1 MKNKITPVFAAA
13 FLALMLCRVAVH
25 AQNST
30 PFLERTMTLALHEER
45 LDDVLKRIS
54 RQGGFTFSY
63 NPSILQADKIV
74 SYNFVNKTVRE
85 ILDQIFEGTIQYKAR
100 GKYIIL
106 TKGIAKSS
114 TKEPQLYSGYVV
126 DEATGER
133 LKHVS
138 IYDPVTLTST
148 VTDSYGY
155 FEIEIDKPSKDLRL
169 AINKQNYTDTLLVMP
184 SSSGKLLNIPLKVNT
199 EKIAMLADSVGEKLR
214 RFWKKTKIFSKE
226 QANIANIGDTLYRK
240 SQVSLVPFVG
250 TNHALSGNV
259 INQYS
264 LNIVGGY
271 AMGVRKLELGGAFNI
286 IRGDVEGAQLAGS
299 FNFVGGNVKGA
310 QLGGIF
316 NATYGKAEGARFAGM
331 FNFNWGEVR
340 GASMAGLFNFSGHDS
355 RAVQAAGMGNITIG
369 NQESPHLAGLFN
381 LSTGSA
387 KSQIA
392 GTCNFAARDVR
403 GAQVAGVLNLA
414 ARNVTGGQGAGVL
427 NFAAGEVKGA
437 QIAGVLNFAGRKV
450 RGAQVAPVLNYA
462 TRVEGAQVG
471 LFNITDSIKGVP
483 VGLLSI
489 VLKGYHK
496 FEVSADEVFFTNV
509 AFRTGVRQ
517 FYNILTA
524 GARPSTFKDEETLW
538 TFGYGIGTAPRL
550 TKKLYL
556 NIDLT
561 SSQIVQGNKIDAIN
575 MINKAYL
582 GVDFQM
588 FKKMSL
594 TAGATFNAYFTDPT
608 AEGYKDLFTDYKPNF
623 FYNKNADPDLN
634 VRMWIGGKIGIRFL

>member
-1 MKNKITPVFAAA
+1 MKNKITLLFAAV
-13 FLALMLCRVAVH
+13 FIALMLCQMAVH
-25 AQNST
+25 AQNNV

-45 LDDVLKRIS
+45 LDEALKRIS

-63 NPSILQADKIV
+63 NPSILEGDKIV

-85 ILDQIFEGTIQYKAR
+85 ILDQLFQGAIQYKAR

-106 TKGIAKSS
+106 TKAVARSS
-114 TKEPQLYSGYVV
+114 PKEPQLYSGYVV

-169 AINKQNYTDTLLVMP
+169 AINKQNYTDTLLVVP
-184 SSSGKLLNIPLKVNT
+184 SSGKLLNIPMKVNT
-199 EKIAMLADSVGEKLR
+199 EKLATLADSVGKKLQ
-214 RFWKKTKIFSKE
+214 RFWRKTKLFSKE
-226 QANIANIGDTLYRK
+226 QANIANINDTLYRK

-250 TNHALSGNV
+250 TNHSLSGNV
-259 INQYS
+259 INEYS
-264 LNIVGGY
+264 FNIIGGY
-271 AMGVRKLELGGAFNI
+271 SMGVRKLELGGAFNI
-286 IRGDVEGAQLAGS
+286 VRGDVDGAQLAGS

-310 QLGGIF
+310 QLAGIF
-316 NATYGKAEGARFAGM
+316 NANYGTTEGAQLAGV
-331 FNFNWGEVR
+331 FNFHWGEVR
-340 GASMAGLFNFSGHDS
+340 HFSAAGVFNFSRRDS
-355 RAVQAAGMGNITIG
+355 RAVQLAGVTNITIG

-387 KSQIA
+387 RSQIA
-392 GTCNFAARDVR
+392 GSYNFAAKDVR
-403 GAQVAGVLNLA
+403 GAQVAGVINL
-414 ARNVTGGQGAGVL
+414 TGKNITGVQAAGVL
-427 NFAAGEVKGA
+427 NFTAREVQGA
-437 QIAGVLNFAGRKV
+437 QVAGVLNFAGKKV
-450 RGAQVAPVLNYA
+450 KGAQVAPVLNYA

-489 VLKGYHK
+489 VFKGYHK
-496 FEVSADEVFFTNV
+496 LEIASDEVFYTNI

-517 FYNILTA
+517 FYNIITA
-524 GARPSTFKDEETLW
+524 GARPSTFNGEETLW

-550 TKKLYL
+550 SKKLFL
-556 NIDLT
+556 NVDLT
-561 SSQIVQGNKIDAIN
+561 SSQIVQGNNLDAIN
-575 MINKAYL
+575 MLNKAYL
-582 GVDFQM
+582 GVDFQLL
-588 FKKMSL
+588 KNLSI

-608 AEGYKDLFTDYKPNF
+608 HEGYRDLFTGYRPSFLYD
-623 FYNKNADPDLN
+623 KNVDNELN
-634 VRMWIGGKIGIRFL
+634 VKTWIGGKIGIRFF